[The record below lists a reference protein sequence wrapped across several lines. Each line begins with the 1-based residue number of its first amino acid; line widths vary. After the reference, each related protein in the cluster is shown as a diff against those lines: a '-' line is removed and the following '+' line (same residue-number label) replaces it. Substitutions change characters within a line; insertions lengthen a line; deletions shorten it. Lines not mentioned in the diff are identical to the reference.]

1 MTSANAPQLPSA
13 PFAIAAAITM
23 LFSTALAWAKD
34 AYQPLTRVMNTVAGH
49 NWIAHGLAD
58 LVLFFGTGLVLSK
71 RRWPY
76 RMAPNRVIALLVAA
90 AVISGVGLFG
100 WYAAF

>member
-1 MTSANAPQLPSA
+1 MTPADAPQLPSA

-49 NWIAHGLAD
+49 NWIAHGMAD
-58 LVLFFGTGLVLSK
+58 LVLFVATGLVLS
-71 RRWPY
+71 RSQWPY
-76 RMAPNRVIALLVAA
+76 RIAPIRVIAGLIAA

-100 WYAAF
+100 WYVAF

>member
-1 MTSANAPQLPSA
+1 MTPVDAPQLPSA

-34 AYQPLTRVMNTVAGH
+34 ASQPLTRVMNTVAGH
-49 NWIAHGLAD
+49 NWIAHGVAD

-71 RRWPY
+71 SEWPY
-76 RMAPNRVIALLVAA
+76 RMAPNRVIAGLVAA

-100 WYAAF
+100 WYVTF

>member
-1 MTSANAPQLPSA
+1 MTPAEAPQLPSA

-49 NWIAHGLAD
+49 NWIAHGVAD
-58 LVLFFGTGLVLSK
+58 LALFFGTGLLLS
-71 RRWPY
+71 RRHWPY
-76 RMAPNRVIALLVAA
+76 RMAPDHVIAMLVAA

-100 WYAAF
+100 WYAVF

>member
-1 MTSANAPQLPSA
+1 MTPTDAPPLPSA

-23 LFSTALAWAKD
+23 LFSTGLAWAKD
-34 AYQPLTRVMNTVAGH
+34 AYQPLTRIMNTIAGH
-49 NWIAHGLAD
+49 NWIAHGAAD
-58 LVLFFGTGLVLSK
+58 LVLFFGTGIVLSK
-71 RRWPY
+71 SQWPS
-76 RMAPNRVIALLVAA
+76 RMAPNRVITLLVAA